1 MNVGVIGTGYVGLVA
16 GTCFAES
23 GNDVIC
29 ADVNEEKIALL
40 NKGVIPIYEPGLE
53 QLIETN
59 ASAGR
64 LSFSTNIVECIQ
76 GSEVIFIAVGTPQD
90 TDGSA
95 DLKYVLQV
103 AAQIGKS
110 MNGPKIVVNK
120 STVPVGT
127 ADLVAAEI
135 SKHTTL
141 PFDVVSNPEFLKE
154 GSAIDDFMRP
164 DRVVIG
170 TTSVEAAE
178 VMRELYSPFVRTDNP
193 ILVMDNKSAEVTKYA
208 ANSLLAT
215 RITFMNE
222 IANLCEQVG
231 ADVSHVRKGIGTDQR
246 IGPSFLFPGVGYGG
260 SCFPKDV
267 RALIRTGEEN
277 NSPMSV
283 IKAVDLANNNQ
294 KKRITSKIVSHYSL
308 GNAPSANCLEGKV
321 FALWGLSFKPK
332 TDDMREAPSL
342 TVIKDLVGFGATV
355 QAYDPESME
364 VAKKMLGQSQKV
376 EFCETGYDAL
386 NGADA
391 LIIVT
396 EWNEFRRPNFT
407 KMTQLLKS
415 PVVFDGRNLFE
426 PSKMSRLGF
435 TYYSIGRAAIG
446 GESQ

>member
-1 MNVGVIGTGYVGLVA
+1 MNVGVIGSGYVGLVA

-23 GNDVIC
+23 GNDVVC
-29 ADVNEEKIALL
+29 ADVNEEKIAML
-40 NKGVIPIYEPGLE
+40 NKGQIPIYEPGLE
-53 QLIETN
+53 QMIEAN
-59 ASAGR
+59 AEAGR
-64 LSFSTNIVECIQ
+64 LHFTTDIVQCIQ

-103 AAQIGKS
+103 AEQIGKC

-127 ADLVAAEI
+127 ADLVSQEI
-135 SKHTTL
+135 AKYTTL

-154 GSAIDDFMRP
+154 GSAIEDFMKP

-193 ILVMDNKSAEVTKYA
+193 ILVMDNRSAEVTKYA

-215 RITFMNE
+215 KITFMNE
-222 IANLCEQVG
+222 IANLCESVG
-231 ADVSHVRKGIGTDQR
+231 ADVSQVRKGVGTDER

-267 RALIRTGEEN
+267 RALIRTGHEHDVD
-277 NSPMSV
+277 MSV
-283 IKAVDLANNNQ
+283 IKAVDYANNEQ
-294 KKRITSKIVSHYSL
+294 KKRLTAKVISHF
-308 GNAPSANCLEGKV
+308 GEAGVKGKT
-321 FALWGLSFKPK
+321 FAIWGLAFKPK

-342 TVIKDLVGFGATV
+342 TLIADLLKMGANV
-355 QAYDPESME
+355 QAYDPEAME
-364 VAKKMLGQSQKV
+364 VARKMFQSQGSPVK
-376 EFCETGYDAL
+376 FCETSYDAL

-391 LIIVT
+391 VLIVT

-407 KMTQLLKS
+407 KMTQCLKT
-415 PVVFDGRNLFE
+415 PVIFDGRNLFE
-426 PSKMSRLGF
+426 PAKMSRLGF
-435 TYYSIGRAAIG
+435 TYYSIGRQVAGA
-446 GESQ
+446 